1 MAQVNLMTQAQYAK
15 HRGCSRV
22 AVHNAVKENRI
33 SLIDGKIDAN
43 VADIQWAANTR
54 ARAPSSPPAA
64 AAPSGRPGGGSKPSA
79 SAADPGD
86 LGQVDVL
93 DTPEDYWVSRGRR
106 EAAEAELA
114 ELKLAEQR
122 GNLIQ
127 VKAVEVV
134 LSNALAG
141 MREHLLQVSSRLAPL
156 LANES
161 DNFKV
166 QTLLD
171 TEINQ
176 ALQQLAG
183 VTLPGASSPAV
194 AA

>member
-64 AAPSGRPGGGSKPSA
+64 AAPSGRPGGGSKPSS

-86 LGQVDVL
+86 PGQVDVI

>member
-1 MAQVNLMTQAQYAK
+1 
-15 HRGCSRV
+15 
-22 AVHNAVKENRI
+22 
-33 SLIDGKIDAN
+33 
-43 VADIQWAANTR
+43 
-54 ARAPSSPPAA
+54 
-64 AAPSGRPGGGSKPSA
+64 
-79 SAADPGD
+79 
-86 LGQVDVL
+86 
-93 DTPEDYWVSRGRR
+93 
-106 EAAEAELA
+106 
-114 ELKLAEQR
+114 
-122 GNLIQ
+122 
-127 VKAVEVV
+127 

-183 VTLPGASSPAV
+183 VTLPGASSPVV

>member
-1 MAQVNLMTQAQYAK
+1 M
-15 HRGCSRV
+15 
-22 AVHNAVKENRI
+22 
-33 SLIDGKIDAN
+33 
-43 VADIQWAANTR
+43 
-54 ARAPSSPPAA
+54 
-64 AAPSGRPGGGSKPSA
+64 
-79 SAADPGD
+79 
-86 LGQVDVL
+86 
-93 DTPEDYWVSRGRR
+93 SRGRR

>member
-64 AAPSGRPGGGSKPSA
+64 AAPSGRPGGGSKPSS

-86 LGQVDVL
+86 PGQVDVL

>member
-1 MAQVNLMTQAQYAK
+1 MAQVNLMTQAQYAD
-15 HRGCSRV
+15 HRKVSRA
-22 AVHNAVKENRI
+22 AVSHAVTKGRI
-33 SLIDGKIDAN
+33 SLIDGKIDPV
-43 VADIQWAANTR
+43 VADIQWAQNTR
-54 ARAPSSPPAA
+54 ARAPSSPASEAGAPGARSDAA
-64 AAPSGRPGGGSKPSA
+64 GSAGKVSTG
-79 SAADPGD
+79 SSSSDDGDADG
-86 LGQVDVL
+86 
-93 DTPEDYWVSRGRR
+93 YWQSRGRR

-127 VKAVEVV
+127 VKAVESV

-161 DNFKV
+161 DGFKV
-166 QTLLD
+166 QALLD

>member
-1 MAQVNLMTQAQYAK
+1 MTQAQYAK

-64 AAPSGRPGGGSKPSA
+64 AAPSGRPGGGSKPSS

-86 LGQVDVL
+86 PGQVDVI

>member
-1 MAQVNLMTQAQYAK
+1 MAQVNLMTQAQYAD
-15 HRGCSRV
+15 HRKVSRA
-22 AVHNAVKENRI
+22 AVSHAVTKGRI
-33 SLIDGKIDAN
+33 SLIDGKIDPV
-43 VADIQWAANTR
+43 VADIQWAQNTR
-54 ARAPSSPPAA
+54 ARAPSSPSSEPGAPGARSEAA
-64 AAPSGRPGGGSKPSA
+64 GSAGKGSTA
-79 SAADPGD
+79 SDDGEADG
-86 LGQVDVL
+86 
-93 DTPEDYWVSRGRR
+93 YWQSRGRR

-127 VKAVEVV
+127 VKAVESV

-166 QTLLD
+166 QALLD

-183 VTLPGASSPAV
+183 VTLPGATSPA
-194 AA
+194 AAA

>member
-43 VADIQWAANTR
+43 VADIQRAANTR

-64 AAPSGRPGGGSKPSA
+64 AAPSGRPGGGSKPSS

-86 LGQVDVL
+86 PGQVDVI

>member
-1 MAQVNLMTQAQYAK
+1 M
-15 HRGCSRV
+15 
-22 AVHNAVKENRI
+22 
-33 SLIDGKIDAN
+33 
-43 VADIQWAANTR
+43 
-54 ARAPSSPPAA
+54 
-64 AAPSGRPGGGSKPSA
+64 
-79 SAADPGD
+79 
-86 LGQVDVL
+86 L

-183 VTLPGASSPAV
+183 VTLPGATSPA
-194 AA
+194 AAA

>member
-1 MAQVNLMTQAQYAK
+1 MAQVNLMTQAQYAE

-22 AVHNAVKENRI
+22 AVHKAVKENRI

-64 AAPSGRPGGGSKPSA
+64 AAPSGRPGGGSKPSS

-86 LGQVDVL
+86 PGQVDVL

>member
-1 MAQVNLMTQAQYAK
+1 
-15 HRGCSRV
+15 
-22 AVHNAVKENRI
+22 
-33 SLIDGKIDAN
+33 
-43 VADIQWAANTR
+43 
-54 ARAPSSPPAA
+54 
-64 AAPSGRPGGGSKPSA
+64 
-79 SAADPGD
+79 
-86 LGQVDVL
+86 
-93 DTPEDYWVSRGRR
+93 VSRGRR

>member
-1 MAQVNLMTQAQYAK
+1 M
-15 HRGCSRV
+15 
-22 AVHNAVKENRI
+22 
-33 SLIDGKIDAN
+33 
-43 VADIQWAANTR
+43 
-54 ARAPSSPPAA
+54 
-64 AAPSGRPGGGSKPSA
+64 
-79 SAADPGD
+79 
-86 LGQVDVL
+86 L